1 MKRKTFILLCVI
13 LSALFIS
20 SCKICVDPP
29 TNHNDPNYNQQEK
42 IDGTYSAKALH
53 YGNIPESY
61 TITIKDEKY
70 NNAKFE
76 KKVLEEDL
84 RFWIKI
90 DNSCE
95 PEQVVYQKGTSCYYT
110 ITEPYYNTVIQD
122 EPELSTNQPAISY
135 EYYLFETSDKLYFV
149 EMTVEVNENN
159 NGTIIKGQ
167 PTLKGYYELAKIEDL
182 LSTKGYYVEESN
194 VGSLFYR
201 NETPSLCVE
210 YEGIFKTKEQISET
224 LEQNN
229 MYSTLDLNK
238 YDDEFFKK
246 YDLIVLSAQIQ
257 YGTIV
262 SVEDIKINTE
272 NAKVE
277 LTLKNISISLIA
289 PDIVAPYHI
298 IVVIKKG
305 LVGDITKLVTTD
317 YTNNIFWNELFAK
330 KIIMV

>member
-20 SCKICVDPP
+20 SCKICVDPK
-29 TNHNDPNYNQQEK
+29 TNPNDPNYNQQEK

-95 PEQVVYQKGTSCYYT
+95 PEQVVYPKGTSCYCT

-135 EYYLFETSDKLYFV
+135 EYYLFKTNDKLYFV
-149 EMTVEVNENN
+149 EMTVEVYENN
-159 NGTIIKGQ
+159 NSAIIKGQ
-167 PTLKGYYELAKIEDL
+167 PTLNGYYELTKIEDL
-182 LSTKGYYVEESN
+182 LNTKGYYVEESN

-201 NETPSLCVE
+201 NGTPSFFVE

-229 MYSTLDLNK
+229 MYSTLDLSK

-277 LTLKNISISLIA
+277 LTLKNISTSLIA
-289 PDIVAPYHI
+289 PDIVAPYHV

-305 LVGDITKLVTTD
+305 LVGDITNLVTTRL
-317 YTNNIFWNELFAK
+317 YYIF
-330 KIIMV
+330 

>member
-1 MKRKTFILLCVI
+1 MKRKTFILLCII
-13 LSALFIS
+13 LSVLFIS

-29 TNHNDPNYNQQEK
+29 TNQNDPNYNQQEK

-53 YGNIPESY
+53 YKNSPESY

-84 RFWIKI
+84 RFWIRI

-95 PEQVVYQKGTSCYYT
+95 PEQVVYPKGTSCYYT
-110 ITEPYYNTVIQD
+110 ITEPCYYTAIKST
-122 EPELSTNQPAISY
+122 ETTLSLNQPAISY

-149 EMTVEVNENN
+149 EMTVEVYENN

-167 PTLKGYYELAKIEDL
+167 PTLKGYYELTKIEDL
-182 LSTKGYYVEESN
+182 LNTKGYYVEESN

-229 MYSTLDLNK
+229 MYSTIDLSK

-257 YGTIV
+257 YGTID

-277 LTLKNISISLIA
+277 LTLKNISISQIA
-289 PDIVAPYHI
+289 PDIVAPYHV

-305 LVGDITKLVTTD
+305 LVGDITKLVTIRL
-317 YTNNIFWNELFAK
+317 Y
-330 KIIMV
+330 

>member
-20 SCKICVDPP
+20 SCKICVDPE
-29 TNHNDPNYNQQEK
+29 TNPNDPNYNQQEK

-84 RFWIKI
+84 RFWIRI

-122 EPELSTNQPAISY
+122 EPELSTNQPAISCEYYIY
-135 EYYLFETSDKLYFV
+135 EYYIFETSDKLYFV
-149 EMTVEVNENN
+149 EMMVEVNENN

-201 NETPSLCVE
+201 NGTPSFFVG

-229 MYSTLDLNK
+229 MYSTLDLSK

-277 LTLKNISISLIA
+277 LTLKNISTSLIA

-305 LVGDITKLVTTD
+305 LVGDITNLVTTRL
-317 YTNNIFWNELFAK
+317 Y
-330 KIIMV
+330 

>member
-29 TNHNDPNYNQQEK
+29 TNPNDPNYNQQEK

-95 PEQVVYQKGTSCYYT
+95 PE
-110 ITEPYYNTVIQD
+110 
-122 EPELSTNQPAISY
+122 LSTNQPAISCEYYIY
-135 EYYLFETSDKLYFV
+135 EYYIFETSDKLYFV

-277 LTLKNISISLIA
+277 LTLKNISTSLIA

-317 YTNNIFWNELFAK
+317 YTNNIF
-330 KIIMV
+330 

>member
-20 SCKICVDPP
+20 SCKICVDPE
-29 TNHNDPNYNQQEK
+29 TNPNDPNYNQQEK

-84 RFWIKI
+84 RFWIRI

-95 PEQVVYQKGTSCYYT
+95 PELVVYQKGTSCYYT

-122 EPELSTNQPAISY
+122 EPELSTNQPAISCEYYIY
-135 EYYLFETSDKLYFV
+135 EYYIFETSDKLYFV

-201 NETPSLCVE
+201 NGTPSFFVG

-289 PDIVAPYHI
+289 PDIVAPYHV

-305 LVGDITKLVTTD
+305 LVGDITNLVTTRL
-317 YTNNIFWNELFAK
+317 Y
-330 KIIMV
+330 

>member
-95 PEQVVYQKGTSCYYT
+95 PEQVVYQKGTSCYCT

-122 EPELSTNQPAISY
+122 EPELSTNQPAISC
-135 EYYLFETSDKLYFV
+135 EYYIFETSDKLYFV

-238 YDDEFFKK
+238 YNDEFFKK

-305 LVGDITKLVTTD
+305 LVGNITNLVTTRL
-317 YTNNIFWNELFAK
+317 Y
-330 KIIMV
+330 

>member
-29 TNHNDPNYNQQEK
+29 TNPNDPNYNQQEK

-84 RFWIKI
+84 RFWIRI

-95 PEQVVYQKGTSCYYT
+95 PELVVYQKGTSCYYT

-229 MYSTLDLNK
+229 MYSTLDLSK

-289 PDIVAPYHI
+289 PEIVAPYHV

-305 LVGDITKLVTTD
+305 LVGDITNLLTTRL
-317 YTNNIFWNELFAK
+317 Y
-330 KIIMV
+330 

>member
-70 NNAKFE
+70 NNAKFK

-122 EPELSTNQPAISY
+122 EPELSTNQPAISCEYYIY
-135 EYYLFETSDKLYFV
+135 EYYIFETSDKLYFV

-201 NETPSLCVE
+201 NGTPSFFVG

-229 MYSTLDLNK
+229 MYSTLDLSK

-277 LTLKNISISLIA
+277 LTLKNISIPLIA

-305 LVGDITKLVTTD
+305 LVGDITNLVTTRL
-317 YTNNIFWNELFAK
+317 Y
-330 KIIMV
+330 

>member
-29 TNHNDPNYNQQEK
+29 TNPNDPNYNQQEK

-95 PEQVVYQKGTSCYYT
+95 PEQVVYQKGTSCYCT

-135 EYYLFETSDKLYFV
+135 EYYIFETSDKLYFV

-229 MYSTLDLNK
+229 MYSTLDLSK

-277 LTLKNISISLIA
+277 LTLKNISTSLIA
-289 PDIVAPYHI
+289 TDALDIVAPYHI

-305 LVGDITKLVTTD
+305 LVGDITNLVTTRL
-317 YTNNIFWNELFAK
+317 Y
-330 KIIMV
+330 

>member
-29 TNHNDPNYNQQEK
+29 TNPNDPKYNQQEK

-84 RFWIKI
+84 RFWIRI

-95 PEQVVYQKGTSCYYT
+95 PELVVYQKGTSCYYT

-135 EYYLFETSDKLYFV
+135 EYYIFETSDKLYFV

-167 PTLKGYYELAKIEDL
+167 PTLNGYYELTKIEDL
-182 LSTKGYYVEESN
+182 LNTKGYYVEESN

-201 NETPSLCVE
+201 NGTPSFFVG

-305 LVGDITKLVTTD
+305 LVGDITNLVTTD
-317 YTNNIFWNELFAK
+317 YTNNIF
-330 KIIMV
+330 

>member
-20 SCKICVDPP
+20 SCKICVDPE
-29 TNHNDPNYNQQEK
+29 TNPNDPNYNQQEK

-70 NNAKFE
+70 NNAKFK

-149 EMTVEVNENN
+149 EMTVEVYENN
-159 NGTIIKGQ
+159 NSTIIKGQ
-167 PTLKGYYELAKIEDL
+167 PTLNGYYELTKIEDL
-182 LSTKGYYVEESN
+182 LNTKGYYVEESN

-201 NETPSLCVE
+201 NGTPSFFVG

-229 MYSTLDLNK
+229 MYSTLDLSK

-277 LTLKNISISLIA
+277 LTLKNISTSLIA

-317 YTNNIFWNELFAK
+317 YTNNIF
-330 KIIMV
+330 

>member
-13 LSALFIS
+13 LNVLFIS
-20 SCKICVDPP
+20 SCKICVDPE
-29 TNHNDPNYNQQEK
+29 TNPNDPNYNQQEK

-135 EYYLFETSDKLYFV
+135 EYYIFETSDKLYFV

-167 PTLKGYYELAKIEDL
+167 PTLNGYYELTKIEDL
-182 LSTKGYYVEESN
+182 LNTKGYYVEESN

-201 NETPSLCVE
+201 NGTPSFFVG

-317 YTNNIFWNELFAK
+317 YTNNIF
-330 KIIMV
+330 

>member
-1 MKRKTFILLCVI
+1 MKRKTFVLLCVI

-20 SCKICVDPP
+20 SCKICVDPE
-29 TNHNDPNYNQQEK
+29 TNPNDPNYNQQEK

-135 EYYLFETSDKLYFV
+135 EYYIFETSDKLYFV

-262 SVEDIKINTE
+262 SAEDIKINTE

-305 LVGDITKLVTTD
+305 LVGDITNLVTTRL
-317 YTNNIFWNELFAK
+317 Y
-330 KIIMV
+330 

>member
-13 LSALFIS
+13 LNVLFIS
-20 SCKICVDPP
+20 SCKICVDPE
-29 TNHNDPNYNQQEK
+29 TNPNDPKYNQQEK

-84 RFWIKI
+84 RFWIRI

-95 PEQVVYQKGTSCYYT
+95 PELVVYQKGTSCYYT

-122 EPELSTNQPAISY
+122 EPELSTNQPAISC
-135 EYYLFETSDKLYFV
+135 EYYIFETSDKLYFV

-167 PTLKGYYELAKIEDL
+167 PTLKGYYELTKIEDL
-182 LSTKGYYVEESN
+182 LNTKGYYVEESN

-229 MYSTLDLNK
+229 MYSTLALNK
-238 YDDEFFKK
+238 YNDEFFKK

-277 LTLKNISISLIA
+277 LTLKNISTSLIA

-305 LVGDITKLVTTD
+305 LVGDITNLVTTD
-317 YTNNIFWNELFAK
+317 YTNNIF
-330 KIIMV
+330 

>member
-20 SCKICVDPP
+20 SCKICVDPE
-29 TNHNDPNYNQQEK
+29 TNPNDPNYNQQEK

-135 EYYLFETSDKLYFV
+135 EYYIFETSDKLYFV

-167 PTLKGYYELAKIEDL
+167 PTLNGYYELTKIEDL
-182 LSTKGYYVEESN
+182 LNTKGYYVEESN

-201 NETPSLCVE
+201 NGTPSFFVG

-317 YTNNIFWNELFAK
+317 YTNNIF
-330 KIIMV
+330 

>member
-20 SCKICVDPP
+20 SCKICVDPE
-29 TNHNDPNYNQQEK
+29 TNPNDPNYNQQEK

-110 ITEPYYNTVIQD
+110 ITEPYYYTAIKST
-122 EPELSTNQPAISY
+122 ETTLSLNQPAISCEYYIY
-135 EYYLFETSDKLYFV
+135 EYYLFETNDKLYFV
-149 EMTVEVNENN
+149 EMTVEVYENN
-159 NGTIIKGQ
+159 NSTIIKGQ
-167 PTLKGYYELAKIEDL
+167 PTLNGYYELTKIEDL
-182 LSTKGYYVEESN
+182 LNTKGYYVEESN

-201 NETPSLCVE
+201 NGTPSFFVG

-229 MYSTLDLNK
+229 MYSTLDLSK

-277 LTLKNISISLIA
+277 LTLKNISTSLIA

-305 LVGDITKLVTTD
+305 LVGDITNLVTTRL
-317 YTNNIFWNELFAK
+317 Y
-330 KIIMV
+330 

>member
-20 SCKICVDPP
+20 SCKICVDPE
-29 TNHNDPNYNQQEK
+29 TNPNDPNYNQQEK

-149 EMTVEVNENN
+149 EMTVEVYENN
-159 NGTIIKGQ
+159 NSTIIKGQ

-182 LSTKGYYVEESN
+182 LNTKGYYVEESN

-201 NETPSLCVE
+201 NGTPPLCVE

-229 MYSTLDLNK
+229 MYSTLDLSK

-305 LVGDITKLVTTD
+305 LVGDITNLVTTRL
-317 YTNNIFWNELFAK
+317 Y
-330 KIIMV
+330 

>member
-20 SCKICVDPP
+20 SCKICVDPE
-29 TNHNDPNYNQQEK
+29 TNPNDPNYNQQEK

-95 PEQVVYQKGTSCYYT
+95 PEQVVYQKGTSCYCT

-122 EPELSTNQPAISY
+122 EPELSTNQPAISC
-135 EYYLFETSDKLYFV
+135 EYYIFETSDKLYFV

-238 YDDEFFKK
+238 YNDEFFKK

-289 PDIVAPYHI
+289 PDIVAPYHV

-305 LVGDITKLVTTD
+305 LVGDITNLLTTRL
-317 YTNNIFWNELFAK
+317 Y
-330 KIIMV
+330 

>member
-135 EYYLFETSDKLYFV
+135 EYYIFETSDKLYFV

-201 NETPSLCVE
+201 NETSSLCVE

-238 YDDEFFKK
+238 YNDEFFKK

-305 LVGDITKLVTTD
+305 LVGDITNLVTTRL
-317 YTNNIFWNELFAK
+317 Y
-330 KIIMV
+330 

>member
-20 SCKICVDPP
+20 SCKICVDPE
-29 TNHNDPNYNQQEK
+29 TNPNDPNYNQQEK

-135 EYYLFETSDKLYFV
+135 ECYIFETSDKLYFV

-289 PDIVAPYHI
+289 PDIVAPYHV

-305 LVGDITKLVTTD
+305 LVGDITNLLTTRL
-317 YTNNIFWNELFAK
+317 Y
-330 KIIMV
+330 

>member
-29 TNHNDPNYNQQEK
+29 TNPNDPNYNQQEK

-95 PEQVVYQKGTSCYYT
+95 PEQVVYQKGTSCYCT

-122 EPELSTNQPAISY
+122 EPELSTNQPAISC
-135 EYYLFETSDKLYFV
+135 EYYIFETSDKLYFV

-238 YDDEFFKK
+238 YNDEFFKK

-305 LVGDITKLVTTD
+305 LVGDITNLVTTRL
-317 YTNNIFWNELFAK
+317 Y
-330 KIIMV
+330 

>member
-76 KKVLEEDL
+76 KKVLKEDL
-84 RFWIKI
+84 RFWIRI

-122 EPELSTNQPAISY
+122 EPELSTNQPAISC
-135 EYYLFETSDKLYFV
+135 EYYIFETSDKLYFV

-229 MYSTLDLNK
+229 MYSTLALNK
-238 YDDEFFKK
+238 YNDEFFKK

-317 YTNNIFWNELFAK
+317 YTNNIF
-330 KIIMV
+330 

>member
-13 LSALFIS
+13 LNVLFIS
-20 SCKICVDPP
+20 SCKICVDPQ
-29 TNHNDPNYNQQEK
+29 TNPNDPKYNQQEK

-201 NETPSLCVE
+201 NGTPSFFVG

-229 MYSTLDLNK
+229 MYSTLDLSK

-305 LVGDITKLVTTD
+305 LVGDITNLVTTRL
-317 YTNNIFWNELFAK
+317 Y
-330 KIIMV
+330 

>member
-20 SCKICVDPP
+20 SCKICVDPE
-29 TNHNDPNYNQQEK
+29 TNPNDPNYNQQEK

-135 EYYLFETSDKLYFV
+135 EYYIFETSDKLYFV

-238 YDDEFFKK
+238 YNDEFFKK

-289 PDIVAPYHI
+289 PDIVAPYHV

-305 LVGDITKLVTTD
+305 LVGDITNLVTTRL
-317 YTNNIFWNELFAK
+317 Y
-330 KIIMV
+330 

>member
-29 TNHNDPNYNQQEK
+29 TNPNDPNYNQQEK

-61 TITIKDEKY
+61 TIIIKDEKY

-95 PEQVVYQKGTSCYYT
+95 PEQVVYQKGTSCYCT

-135 EYYLFETSDKLYFV
+135 EYYIFETSDKLYFV

-167 PTLKGYYELAKIEDL
+167 PTLKGYYELAKIEAL

-305 LVGDITKLVTTD
+305 LVGDITNLVTTRL
-317 YTNNIFWNELFAK
+317 Y
-330 KIIMV
+330 

>member
-20 SCKICVDPP
+20 SCKICVDPQ
-29 TNHNDPNYNQQEK
+29 TNPNDPKYNQQEK

-70 NNAKFE
+70 NNAKFK

-110 ITEPYYNTVIQD
+110 ITEPYYYTAIKST
-122 EPELSTNQPAISY
+122 ETTLSLNQPAISCEYYIY
-135 EYYLFETSDKLYFV
+135 EYYIFETSDKLYFV

-238 YDDEFFKK
+238 YNDEFFKK

-289 PDIVAPYHI
+289 PDIVAPYHV

-305 LVGDITKLVTTD
+305 LVGDITNLLTTRL
-317 YTNNIFWNELFAK
+317 Y
-330 KIIMV
+330 

>member
-29 TNHNDPNYNQQEK
+29 TNPNDPNYNQQEK
-42 IDGTYSAKALH
+42 IDGTYSAKELH

-135 EYYLFETSDKLYFV
+135 EYYIFETSDKLYFV

-167 PTLKGYYELAKIEDL
+167 PTLNGYYELTKIEDL
-182 LSTKGYYVEESN
+182 LNTKGYYVEESN

-201 NETPSLCVE
+201 NGTPSFFVG

-317 YTNNIFWNELFAK
+317 YTNNIF
-330 KIIMV
+330 

>member
-13 LSALFIS
+13 LNVLFIS
-20 SCKICVDPP
+20 SCKICVYPP
-29 TNHNDPNYNQQEK
+29 TNQKDPNYNQQEK

-122 EPELSTNQPAISY
+122 EPELSTNQPAISC
-135 EYYLFETSDKLYFV
+135 EYYLFKTNDKLYFV
-149 EMTVEVNENN
+149 EMTVEVYENN
-159 NGTIIKGQ
+159 NSTIIKGQ
-167 PTLKGYYELAKIEDL
+167 PTLNGYYELTKIEDL
-182 LSTKGYYVEESN
+182 LNTKGYYVEESN

-229 MYSTLDLNK
+229 MYSTLALNK
-238 YDDEFFKK
+238 YNDEFFKK

-277 LTLKNISISLIA
+277 LTLKNISTSLIA
-289 PDIVAPYHI
+289 PEIVAPYHV

-305 LVGDITKLVTTD
+305 LVGDITKLVTTRL
-317 YTNNIFWNELFAK
+317 Y
-330 KIIMV
+330 

>member
-29 TNHNDPNYNQQEK
+29 TNPNDPNYNQQEK

-53 YGNIPESY
+53 YENIPESY

-84 RFWIKI
+84 RFWIRI

-95 PEQVVYQKGTSCYYT
+95 PELVVYQKGTSCYYT

-135 EYYLFETSDKLYFV
+135 EYYIFETSDKLYFV

-201 NETPSLCVE
+201 NGTPSFFVG

-305 LVGDITKLVTTD
+305 LVGNITNLVTTRL
-317 YTNNIFWNELFAK
+317 Y
-330 KIIMV
+330 

>member
-1 MKRKTFILLCVI
+1 
-13 LSALFIS
+13 
-20 SCKICVDPP
+20 
-29 TNHNDPNYNQQEK
+29 
-42 IDGTYSAKALH
+42 
-53 YGNIPESY
+53 
-61 TITIKDEKY
+61 
-70 NNAKFE
+70 
-76 KKVLEEDL
+76 
-84 RFWIKI
+84 
-90 DNSCE
+90 
-95 PEQVVYQKGTSCYYT
+95 
-110 ITEPYYNTVIQD
+110 
-122 EPELSTNQPAISY
+122 
-135 EYYLFETSDKLYFV
+135 
-149 EMTVEVNENN
+149 MTVEVNENN

-305 LVGDITKLVTTD
+305 LVGDITNLVTTRL
-317 YTNNIFWNELFAK
+317 Y
-330 KIIMV
+330 

>member
-20 SCKICVDPP
+20 SCKICVDPE
-29 TNHNDPNYNQQEK
+29 TNPNDPNYNQQEK

-135 EYYLFETSDKLYFV
+135 EYYIFETSDKLYFV

-229 MYSTLDLNK
+229 MYSTLDLNR
-238 YDDEFFKK
+238 YNDEFFKK

-289 PDIVAPYHI
+289 PEIVAPYHI

-305 LVGDITKLVTTD
+305 LVGDITNLVTTRL
-317 YTNNIFWNELFAK
+317 Y
-330 KIIMV
+330 

>member
-20 SCKICVDPP
+20 SCKICVDPE
-29 TNHNDPNYNQQEK
+29 TNPNDPNYNQQEK

-70 NNAKFE
+70 NNAKFK

-122 EPELSTNQPAISY
+122 EPELSTNQPAISCEYYIY
-135 EYYLFETSDKLYFV
+135 EYYIFETSDKLYFV

-201 NETPSLCVE
+201 NGTPSFFVG

-229 MYSTLDLNK
+229 MYSTLDLSK

-277 LTLKNISISLIA
+277 LTLKNISTSLIA

-305 LVGDITKLVTTD
+305 LVGDITNLVTTRL
-317 YTNNIFWNELFAK
+317 Y
-330 KIIMV
+330 

>member
-135 EYYLFETSDKLYFV
+135 EYYIFETSDKLYFV

-305 LVGDITKLVTTD
+305 LVGDITKLVTTRL
-317 YTNNIFWNELFAK
+317 Y
-330 KIIMV
+330 

>member
-20 SCKICVDPP
+20 SCKICVDSP
-29 TNHNDPNYNQQEK
+29 TNPNDPKYNQQEK

-122 EPELSTNQPAISY
+122 EPELSTNQPAISCEYYIY
-135 EYYLFETSDKLYFV
+135 EYYIFETSDKLYFV

-167 PTLKGYYELAKIEDL
+167 PTLNGYYELTKIEDL
-182 LSTKGYYVEESN
+182 LNTKGYYVEESN

-201 NETPSLCVE
+201 NGTPSFFVG

-305 LVGDITKLVTTD
+305 LAGDITNLVTTD
-317 YTNNIFWNELFAK
+317 YTNNIF
-330 KIIMV
+330 

>member
-20 SCKICVDPP
+20 SCKICVDPE
-29 TNHNDPNYNQQEK
+29 TNPNDPNYNQQEK

-135 EYYLFETSDKLYFV
+135 EYYIFETSDKLYFV

-238 YDDEFFKK
+238 YNDEFFKK

-305 LVGDITKLVTTD
+305 LVGDITNLVTTRL
-317 YTNNIFWNELFAK
+317 Y
-330 KIIMV
+330 

>member
-20 SCKICVDPP
+20 SCKICVDPE
-29 TNHNDPNYNQQEK
+29 TNPNDPNYNQQEK

-76 KKVLEEDL
+76 KKVLKEDL
-84 RFWIKI
+84 RFWIRI

-110 ITEPYYNTVIQD
+110 ITEPYYYTAIKST
-122 EPELSTNQPAISY
+122 ETTLSLNQPAISCEYYIY
-135 EYYLFETSDKLYFV
+135 EYYLFETNDKLYFV
-149 EMTVEVNENN
+149 EMTVEVYENN
-159 NGTIIKGQ
+159 NSTIIKGQ
-167 PTLKGYYELAKIEDL
+167 PTLNGYYELTKIEDL
-182 LSTKGYYVEESN
+182 LNTKGYYVEESN

-201 NETPSLCVE
+201 NGTPSFFVG

-229 MYSTLDLNK
+229 MYSTLDLSK

-277 LTLKNISISLIA
+277 LTLKNISTSLIA

-305 LVGDITKLVTTD
+305 LVGDITNLVTTRL
-317 YTNNIFWNELFAK
+317 Y
-330 KIIMV
+330 

>member
-1 MKRKTFILLCVI
+1 MILTI
-13 LSALFIS
+13 IN
-20 SCKICVDPP
+20 KK
-29 TNHNDPNYNQQEK
+29 K

-122 EPELSTNQPAISY
+122 EPELSTNQPAISCEYYIY
-135 EYYLFETSDKLYFV
+135 EYYIFETSDKLYFV

-238 YDDEFFKK
+238 YNDEFFKK
-246 YDLIVLSAQIQ
+246 YI
-257 YGTIV
+257 
-262 SVEDIKINTE
+262 
-272 NAKVE
+272 
-277 LTLKNISISLIA
+277 
-289 PDIVAPYHI
+289 
-298 IVVIKKG
+298 
-305 LVGDITKLVTTD
+305 
-317 YTNNIFWNELFAK
+317 
-330 KIIMV
+330 

>member
-20 SCKICVDPP
+20 SCKICVDPE
-29 TNHNDPNYNQQEK
+29 TNPNDPNYNQQEK

-70 NNAKFE
+70 NNAKFK

-122 EPELSTNQPAISY
+122 EPELSTNQPAISC
-135 EYYLFETSDKLYFV
+135 EYYIFETSDKLYFV

-167 PTLKGYYELAKIEDL
+167 PTLNGYYELTKIEDL
-182 LSTKGYYVEESN
+182 LNTKGYYVEESN

-201 NETPSLCVE
+201 NGTPSFFVG

-229 MYSTLDLNK
+229 MYSTLDLSK

-277 LTLKNISISLIA
+277 LILKNISISLIA

-317 YTNNIFWNELFAK
+317 YTNNIF
-330 KIIMV
+330 

>member
-20 SCKICVDPP
+20 SCKICVDPE
-29 TNHNDPNYNQQEK
+29 TNPNDPNYNQQEK

-84 RFWIKI
+84 RFWIRI

-95 PEQVVYQKGTSCYYT
+95 PELVVYQKGTSCYYT

-135 EYYLFETSDKLYFV
+135 EYYIFETSDKLYFV

-238 YDDEFFKK
+238 YNDEFFKK

-305 LVGDITKLVTTD
+305 LVGDITNLVTTRL
-317 YTNNIFWNELFAK
+317 Y
-330 KIIMV
+330 